1 MDVVNDLG
9 AVVRDYNR
17 IPSEIESMEVWYRV
31 GKDMYGNLSSVN
43 HIWKSFVED
52 GSFGPEEEFQRRTMV
67 RFIRSLMDQKPHAH
81 APNPRLSPEQIIMG
95 RRVVKFLR
103 EQGHE
108 TDVGTIEDDT
118 SSEDGE
124 EVAEHEGGDE
134 AEDDEEDVWYITE
147 FHPDD

>member
-1 MDVVNDLG
+1 
-9 AVVRDYNR
+9 
-17 IPSEIESMEVWYRV
+17 
-31 GKDMYGNLSSVN
+31 
-43 HIWKSFVED
+43 
-52 GSFGPEEEFQRRTMV
+52 
-67 RFIRSLMDQKPHAH
+67 MDQKPHAH